1 MSPSKQSQGFL
12 LPIPNSKTLWIEP
25 SSCAHTLAP
34 SEAEAAQDLI
44 LENIIGKIDIPERM
58 LRRLGLSVTESV
70 YAARIGRLSAG
81 SVPDTKPQD
90 VLNLMYGCY
99 GLPAAQ
105 RVRVDHVG
113 AASTSD
119 APRPKTLGILDVPEG
134 FTNAL
139 GRPSLNACTLS
150 TSATPPHRISPQ
162 YKTIGIKDVLE
173 RVYRRLGPPATP
185 LPNTVR
191 MQSQYGVYAASTWH
205 RHAQWPST

>member
-12 LPIPNSKTLWIEP
+12 LPIPNSKTLWIELR
-25 SSCAHTLAP
+25 AHAGP

-139 GRPSLNACTLS
+139 GRPSLNACTPS

-162 YKTIGIKDVLE
+162 YKN
-173 RVYRRLGPPATP
+173 YR
-185 LPNTVR
+185 
-191 MQSQYGVYAASTWH
+191 Y
-205 RHAQWPST
+205 